1 MRRQKMKMGTCSALR
16 KIAFTVGKEETDAF
30 QKQQDELAEHSLPH
44 LLRVKKTVG
53 LHEMVVIWYE
63 QSSDQDEFLTEL
75 QLAHPALDHQH
86 YKDLEAKNYK
96 QYTHDAL
103 LPTAPAQ
110 PGLVMWGRKRNDAVM
125 VVSDI
130 EVTYNLQDER
140 ELAADGFEKLPENL
154 LDLGFGDMFI
164 WIKKINRNLETNVEN
179 EETILNEL
187 KAARKELKKRE
198 DDPILLDKIKALK
211 LRLEKV
217 KQESDF
223 RDEYKDDP
231 CVLQCL
237 YLIMALVGAA
247 SMAWSGV
254 YIPPRLPSPRLPST
268 REDDPSITEY

>member
-30 QKQQDELAEHSLPH
+30 QKQQEELAEHSLPH

-53 LHEMVVIWYE
+53 LHEMVAIWYE

-75 QLAHPALDHQH
+75 QLAHPALEHQH
-86 YKDLEAKNYK
+86 YKDLTEKNYR

-110 PGLVMWGRKRNDAVM
+110 PGLVMWGRKRSDAVM
-125 VVSDI
+125 VVSAI

-154 LDLGFGDMFI
+154 LDLGFGDMYI

-187 KAARKELKKRE
+187 KAARKQLKERE

-231 CVLQCL
+231 CVLQCP
-237 YLIMALVGAA
+237 A
-247 SMAWSGV
+247 SAT
-254 YIPPRLPSPRLPST
+254 PSPRP
-268 REDDPSITEY
+268 RKDDLDTLIMLTIQTFRYRLI